1 MYFNTVKRSILL
13 LVSLVALFTLAACSS
28 TGNETGTDSI
38 TDIVWQWESVTDRP
52 TSETTTVPDPEN
64 YTLTFRDDGTF
75 TGKADC
81 NNFSGTYTQD
91 GNFILTLGPST
102 LAACGE
108 DSLDLLYFDLLNGV
122 VAGGPDGAGGFALEW
137 AGGEKRM
144 EFSDGGDA

>member
-1 MYFNTVKRSILL
+1 MKFPTFKPSVFL
-13 LVSLVALFTLAACSS
+13 LVLLAVLFTLTACSS
-28 TGNETGTDSI
+28 SGNDSI

-52 TSETTTVPDPEN
+52 ASETTTVPDPEN

-75 TGKADC
+75 SGKADC
-81 NNFSGTYTQD
+81 NNFSGTYTNE
-91 GNFILTLGPST
+91 GGFFLTLGPST

-108 DSLDLLYFDLLNGV
+108 ASLDLLFFDLLNGV

-144 EFSDGGDA
+144 EFSNGGKA